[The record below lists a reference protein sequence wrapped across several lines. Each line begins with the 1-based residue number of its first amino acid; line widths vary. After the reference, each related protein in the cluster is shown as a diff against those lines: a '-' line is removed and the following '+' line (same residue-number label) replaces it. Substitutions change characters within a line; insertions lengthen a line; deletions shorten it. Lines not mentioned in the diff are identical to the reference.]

1 MAVNWGFLGAGF
13 VASRGLA
20 PAVHASRGANLYAVA
35 SRDEKRS
42 ATLEPQKVHAT
53 YNDLLAD
60 ESVDAVYISL
70 SNSQHLE
77 WVTKSLEA
85 GKHVLCEKPLGLN
98 ASETEAMFA
107 SASQSGRLLVEAV
120 WGRWHPRF
128 SRIVDAATSGVIGNI
143 EHIETAFTF
152 TSEMTDNYR
161 LNPLMGGG
169 ALLDVGCY
177 QAHAW
182 VALTNGAKDLEFT
195 ALTRTIGPTGID
207 LTTDVSVRIDKSITA
222 HAVSSFALPSQ
233 QQFIVQGSQGKM
245 QTSAGEAFTTWNEA
259 CSLQIND
266 VFEEFAVTNAFV
278 EMVEN
283 VSNVISGEEGW
294 VVPSAD
300 SIRVAHILDS
310 IAKHSTWVADRADQQ
325 GT

>member
-1 MAVNWGFLGAGF
+1 MTVNWGFLGAGY

-35 SRDEKRS
+35 SRDVQRS
-42 ATLEPQKVHAT
+42 ATLEPERVHAT
-53 YNDLLAD
+53 YEDLLAD
-60 ESVDAVYISL
+60 AQVDAVYISL

-98 ASETEAMFA
+98 ATETEDMFA
-107 SASQSGRLLVEAV
+107 CASRSGRLLVEAV

-128 SRIVDAATSGVIGNI
+128 SRMVNAVTSGEIGNI

-152 TSEMTDNYR
+152 VSEMTDNYR

-182 VALTNGAKDLEFT
+182 VALTNGATNLEIEN
-195 ALTRTIGPTGID
+195 LSRTIGPTGVD
-207 LTTDVSVRIDKSITA
+207 LTTDVSVRINGSFTA

-233 QQFIVQGSQGKM
+233 QQLIVHGSIGSM
-245 QTSAGEAFTTWNEA
+245 HTESGESFTTWNEA
-259 CSLQIND
+259 SSLRVND
-266 VFEEFAVTNAFV
+266 VVEEFGVTNAFV

-283 VSNVISGEEGW
+283 VSRVIEGQEGW
-294 VVPSAD
+294 IVPSAD
-300 SIRVAHILDS
+300 SIRVAQILDN
-310 IAKHSTWVADRADQQ
+310 IARHP
-325 GT
+325 

>member
-42 ATLEPQKVHAT
+42 ATLEPNRVHAT
-53 YNDLLAD
+53 YADLLAD
-60 ESVDAVYISL
+60 ERVDAVYISL

-98 ASETEAMFA
+98 ASETESMFA
-107 SASQSGRLLVEAV
+107 CASRNNQHLVEAV

-128 SRIVDAATSGVIGNI
+128 SRMIEVVANGTLGNI

-182 VALTNGAKDLEFT
+182 VALTNGATDLQISD
-195 ALTRTIGPTGID
+195 LSRTVGPTGID
-207 LTTDVSVRIDKSITA
+207 LTTDVSVRINKSITA

-245 QTSAGEAFTTWNEA
+245 QTTAGESFTTWNEA

-266 VFEEFAVTNAFV
+266 VVEEFAVANAFV

-283 VSNVISGEEGW
+283 VSNVISGKEGW
-294 VVPSAD
+294 IVPSAD

-310 IAKHSTWVADRADQQ
+310 IARHE
-325 GT
+325 

>member
-1 MAVNWGFLGAGF
+1 VTVNWGFLGAGY

-35 SRDEKRS
+35 SRDEQRS
-42 ATLEPQKVHAT
+42 ATLEPERVHAT
-53 YNDLLAD
+53 YEDLLAD
-60 ESVDAVYISL
+60 EHVDAVYISL

-98 ASETEAMFA
+98 ATETEAMFDCA
-107 SASQSGRLLVEAV
+107 SRSGRLLVEAV

-128 SRIVDAATSGVIGNI
+128 SRMVEVVASGAIGKI
-143 EHIETAFTF
+143 EHIETSFTF

-182 VALTNGAKDLEFT
+182 VALTDGATEVEIDELS
-195 ALTRTIGPTGID
+195 RTVGPTGVD
-207 LTTDVSVRIDKSITA
+207 LTTDVSVRINNSITA
-222 HAVSSFALPSQ
+222 HSVSSFALPSQ
-233 QQFIVQGSQGKM
+233 QQFIVQGSSGSM
-245 QTSAGEAFTTWNEA
+245 HTGVGESFTTWNEA
-259 CSLQIND
+259 SSLHIND
-266 VFEEFAVTNAFV
+266 VVEEFAVTNAFV
-278 EMVEN
+278 EMIEN
-283 VSNVISGEEGW
+283 VSRVIEGEEGW
-294 VVPSAD
+294 IVPSAD
-300 SIRVAHILDS
+300 SIRVAYILDS
-310 IAKHSTWVADRADQQ
+310 IARHP
-325 GT
+325 

>member
-1 MAVNWGFLGAGF
+1 MSVNWGFLGAGF

-20 PAVHASRGANLYAVA
+20 PAVHASRGANLFAVA
-35 SRDEKRS
+35 SRDEQRS
-42 ATLEPQKVHAT
+42 ATLEPEHVHAT
-53 YNDLLAD
+53 YDDLLAD
-60 ESVDAVYISL
+60 ERVDAVYISL

-98 ASETEAMFA
+98 AAETEAMFDCA
-107 SASQSGRLLVEAV
+107 SRNGHMLIEAV
-120 WGRWHPRF
+120 WGRWHPRYA
-128 SRIVDAATSGVIGNI
+128 RMVELIAGGVIGEI

-161 LNPLMGGG
+161 LNPSMGGG

-182 VALTNGAKDLEFT
+182 VALTDGAEELEIDN
-195 ALTRTIGPTGID
+195 LKRVVGPTGID
-207 LTTDVSVRIDKSITA
+207 LTTDVLVRLNNSITA

-233 QQFIVQGSQGKM
+233 QQFIVRGSHGQIS
-245 QTSAGEAFTTWNEA
+245 TEEGESFTTWNEA
-259 CSLQIND
+259 CSLRVND
-266 VFEEFAVTNAFV
+266 VVEEFPVTNSFV

-283 VSNVISGEEGW
+283 VSQVIDGREGW
-294 VVPSAD
+294 LVSSAD
-300 SIRVAHILDS
+300 SIRVAHILDA
-310 IAKHSTWVADRADQQ
+310 IAQHH
-325 GT
+325 

>member
-1 MAVNWGFLGAGF
+1 VNWGFLGAGF

-35 SRDEKRS
+35 SRDEQRS
-42 ATLEPQKVHAT
+42 ATLEPERVHAT
-53 YNDLLAD
+53 YDDLLAD
-60 ESVDAVYISL
+60 ERVDAVYISL
-70 SNSQHLE
+70 SNGQHLE

-98 ASETEAMFA
+98 ASETEAMFDCA
-107 SASQSGRLLVEAV
+107 SRHERLLIEAV

-128 SRIVDAATSGVIGNI
+128 ARMVEVVASGAIGDVQ
-143 EHIETAFTF
+143 HIETAFTF

-161 LNPLMGGG
+161 LNPAMGGG

-182 VALTNGAKDLEFT
+182 VALTADATDLKIND
-195 ALTRTIGPTGID
+195 LSRVVGPTGID
-207 LTTDVSVRIDKSITA
+207 LTTDVSVRINKSVTA

-233 QQFIVQGSQGKM
+233 QQFIVRGSLGQIS
-245 QTSAGEAFTTWNEA
+245 TEVGESFTTWNEA
-259 CSLQIND
+259 CSLRIND
-266 VFEEFAVTNAFV
+266 VIEEFPVTNAFV

-283 VSNVISGEEGW
+283 VSRVIDGDRGW
-294 VVPSAD
+294 IVSSAD
-300 SIRVAHILDS
+300 SIRVAYILDT
-310 IAKHSTWVADRADQQ
+310 IARHP
-325 GT
+325 

>member
-35 SRDEKRS
+35 SRDETRS

-53 YNDLLAD
+53 YDDLLAD

-98 ASETEAMFA
+98 ASETEKMFA
-107 SASQSGRLLVEAV
+107 CATRSDRLLVEAV

-128 SRIVDAATSGVIGNI
+128 SRMVDVVASGTIGNI

-182 VALTNGAKDLEFT
+182 VALTNGAKDLEISD
-195 ALTRTIGPTGID
+195 LTRTIGPTGID
-207 LTTDVSVRIDKSITA
+207 LTTDVSVRINKSITA

-245 QTSAGEAFTTWNEA
+245 QTDVGESFTTWNET
-259 CSLQIND
+259 CSLRINE
-266 VFEEFAVTNAFV
+266 VVEEFTTTNAFV

-283 VSNVISGEEGW
+283 VSNVIRGEEGW
-294 VVPSAD
+294 IVPSAD

-310 IAKHSTWVADRADQQ
+310 IARYK
-325 GT
+325 

>member
-1 MAVNWGFLGAGF
+1 MTVNWGFLGAGF

-20 PAVHASRGANLYAVA
+20 PAVHTSRGAKLYAVA
-35 SRDEKRS
+35 SRDEQRS
-42 ATLEPQKVHAT
+42 ATLEPERVHAT
-53 YNDLLAD
+53 YEDLLAD
-60 ESVDAVYISL
+60 ERVDAVYISL

-98 ASETEAMFA
+98 ASETEAMYDCA
-107 SASQSGRLLVEAV
+107 SHNRRLLIEAV

-128 SRIVDAATSGVIGNI
+128 VRMVEVVTSGAIGEI

-161 LNPLMGGG
+161 MNPAMGGG

-182 VALTNGAKDLEFT
+182 VALTAGATDLQIT
-195 ALTRTIGPTGID
+195 DLSRVIGPTGID
-207 LTTDVSVRIDKSITA
+207 LTTDVSVRINNLITA
-222 HAVSSFALPSQ
+222 HSVSSFALPSQ
-233 QQFIVQGSQGKM
+233 QQFIVRGSLGQIS
-245 QTSAGEAFTTWNEA
+245 TDAGESFTTWNEE
-259 CSLQIND
+259 CSLRIND
-266 VFEEFAVTNAFV
+266 VVEEFAVTNAFV

-283 VSNVISGEEGW
+283 VSQVIDGDEGGM
-294 VVPSAD
+294 VSSAD
-300 SIRVAHILDS
+300 SIRVANILDA
-310 IAKHSTWVADRADQQ
+310 IARHP
-325 GT
+325 

>member
-1 MAVNWGFLGAGF
+1 MTVNWGFLGAGY

-20 PAVHASRGANLYAVA
+20 PAVHASRGAHLYAVA
-35 SRDEKRS
+35 SRDEQRS
-42 ATLEPQKVHAT
+42 ATLEPERVHAT

-60 ESVDAVYISL
+60 ERVDAVYISL

-98 ASETEAMFA
+98 ATETEAMFA
-107 SASQSGRLLVEAV
+107 TASQSGQLLVEAV

-128 SRIVDAATSGVIGNI
+128 SRMVEVVASGAIGNI

-182 VALTNGAKDLEFT
+182 VALTNGATGLEIKDLS
-195 ALTRTIGPTGID
+195 RVIGPTGVD
-207 LTTDVSVRIDKSITA
+207 LTTDVSVHINGSITA
-222 HAVSSFALPSQ
+222 HSVSSFALPSQ
-233 QQFIVQGSQGKM
+233 QQFIVQGSKGSM
-245 QTSAGEAFTTWNEA
+245 HTGVGESFTTWNEA
-259 CSLQIND
+259 STLHIND
-266 VFEEFAVTNAFV
+266 VVEEFAVTNAFV

-283 VSNVISGEEGW
+283 VSRVIEGD
-294 VVPSAD
+294 VGLIVPSAD

-310 IAKHSTWVADRADQQ
+310 IAQHSS
-325 GT
+325 

>member
-1 MAVNWGFLGAGF
+1 MTVNWGFLGAGY

-20 PAVHASRGANLYAVA
+20 PAVHASRGAHLYAVA
-35 SRDEKRS
+35 SRDEQRS
-42 ATLEPQKVHAT
+42 ATLETERVHAT

-60 ESVDAVYISL
+60 ERVDAVYISL

-98 ASETEAMFA
+98 ATETEAMFA
-107 SASQSGRLLVEAV
+107 TASQSGQLLVEAV

-128 SRIVDAATSGVIGNI
+128 SRMVEVVASGAIGNI

-182 VALTNGAKDLEFT
+182 VALTNGATGLEIKDLS
-195 ALTRTIGPTGID
+195 RVIGPTGVD
-207 LTTDVSVRIDKSITA
+207 LTTDVSVHINGSITA
-222 HAVSSFALPSQ
+222 HSVSSFALPSQ
-233 QQFIVQGSQGKM
+233 QQFIVQGSNGSM
-245 QTSAGEAFTTWNEA
+245 HTGVGESFTTWNEA
-259 CSLQIND
+259 STLHIND
-266 VFEEFAVTNAFV
+266 VVEEFAVTNAFV

-283 VSNVISGEEGW
+283 VSRVIEGD
-294 VVPSAD
+294 VGLIVPSAD

-310 IAKHSTWVADRADQQ
+310 IAQHSS
-325 GT
+325 

>member
-1 MAVNWGFLGAGF
+1 MNWGFLGAGF

-20 PAVHASRGANLYAVA
+20 PAVHASHGANLYAVA
-35 SRDEKRS
+35 SRNETRS

-53 YNDLLAD
+53 YDELLAD
-60 ESVDAVYISL
+60 DSVEAVYISL

-77 WVTKSLEA
+77 WVTKSLKA

-107 SASQSGRLLVEAV
+107 CASQNGRLLVEAV

-128 SRIVDAATSGVIGNI
+128 SRMVELVASGAIGNI

-152 TSEMTDNYR
+152 MSEMTDNYR

-182 VALTNGAKDLEFT
+182 VALTNGAKDLEI
-195 ALTRTIGPTGID
+195 AYLARTVGLTGID
-207 LTTDVSVRIDKSITA
+207 LTTDVSVRINNSVTA

-233 QQFIVQGSQGKM
+233 QQFIVQGSHGKM
-245 QTSAGEAFTTWNEA
+245 QTAVGESFTTWNEA

-266 VFEEFAVTNAFV
+266 VVEEFAVANAFV

-294 VVPSAD
+294 IVPSTD
-300 SIRVAHILDS
+300 SIRVANILDS
-310 IAKHSTWVADRADQQ
+310 IAQHE
-325 GT
+325 

>member
-1 MAVNWGFLGAGF
+1 MTVNWGFLGAGY

-35 SRDEKRS
+35 SRDEERS
-42 ATLEPQKVHAT
+42 ATLEPERVHAT
-53 YNDLLAD
+53 YESLLAD
-60 ESVDAVYISL
+60 ERVDAVYISL

-98 ASETEAMFA
+98 AAETEAMFA
-107 SASQSGRLLVEAV
+107 SASRSGRLLVEAV

-128 SRIVDAATSGVIGNI
+128 SRMVEIVASGAIGTI

-182 VALTNGAKDLEFT
+182 VALTDGAIGLEIEDLS
-195 ALTRTIGPTGID
+195 RVIGPTGVDI
-207 LTTDVSVRIDKSITA
+207 TTDVSVRINDTVTA

-233 QQFIVQGSQGKM
+233 QQFIVHGSSGTM
-245 QTSAGEAFTTWNEA
+245 RTEVGESFTTWNEA
-259 CSLQIND
+259 SSLQIND
-266 VFEEFAVTNAFV
+266 AVEDFQITNAFV
-278 EMVEN
+278 DMVEN
-283 VSNVISGEEGW
+283 VSRVIEGEGGW
-294 VVPSAD
+294 IVPSVD

-310 IAKHSTWVADRADQQ
+310 IAHHS
-325 GT
+325 

>member
-1 MAVNWGFLGAGF
+1 MTVNWGFLGAGF

-20 PAVHASRGANLYAVA
+20 PAVHASRGADLYAVA
-35 SRDEKRS
+35 SRDEQRS

-53 YNDLLAD
+53 YDDLLAD
-60 ESVDAVYISL
+60 ERVDAVYISL

-98 ASETEAMFA
+98 AVETEAMFDVA
-107 SASQSGRLLVEAV
+107 TRNGRLLIEAV

-128 SRIVDAATSGVIGNI
+128 ARIVDLVSSGKIGAI

-161 LNPLMGGG
+161 LSPSMGGG

-182 VALTNGAKDLEFT
+182 VALTQGAADFSITEL
-195 ALTRTIGPTGID
+195 ARTVGPTGID
-207 LTTDVSVRIDKSITA
+207 LTTDVNVRIDSHITA
-222 HAVSSFALPSQ
+222 HAVSSFALPSN
-233 QQFIVQGSQGKM
+233 QQFIIRGTEGSIS
-245 QTSAGEAFTTWNEA
+245 TAAGESFTTWNEA
-259 CSLQIND
+259 SSLLVND
-266 VFEEFAVTNAFV
+266 AVEEFPVTNAFV

-283 VSNVISGEEGW
+283 VSRVIDGSEGW
-294 VVPSAD
+294 TVSSAD
-300 SIRVAHILDS
+300 SIRVAQILDT
-310 IAKHSTWVADRADQQ
+310 IAAT
-325 GT
+325 TL

>member
-1 MAVNWGFLGAGF
+1 VTVNWGFLGAGY

-35 SRDEKRS
+35 SRDEQRS
-42 ATLEPQKVHAT
+42 ATLEPERVHAT
-53 YNDLLAD
+53 YEDLLSD
-60 ESVDAVYISL
+60 DRVDAVYISL

-85 GKHVLCEKPLGLN
+85 GKHVLCEKPLGLT
-98 ASETEAMFA
+98 ATETEAMFDCA
-107 SASQSGRLLVEAV
+107 SRSGRLLVEAV

-128 SRIVDAATSGVIGNI
+128 LRMVDVVATGVIGHI

-182 VALTNGAKDLEFT
+182 VALANGAQDVAIDELS
-195 ALTRTIGPTGID
+195 RVIGPTGVD
-207 LTTDVSVRIDKSITA
+207 LTTDVSVRINNSITA
-222 HAVSSFALPSQ
+222 HSVSSFALPSQ
-233 QQFIVQGSQGKM
+233 QQFIVQGSKGSM
-245 QTSAGEAFTTWNEA
+245 HTGVGESFTTWNEA
-259 CSLQIND
+259 SSLHIND
-266 VFEEFAVTNAFV
+266 AIEEFAVTNAFV

-283 VSNVISGEEGW
+283 VSCVIEGEEGW
-294 VVPSAD
+294 IVPSAD
-300 SIRVAHILDS
+300 SIRVAYILDS
-310 IAKHSTWVADRADQQ
+310 IARHQ
-325 GT
+325 

>member
-1 MAVNWGFLGAGF
+1 MTVNWGFLGAGF

-42 ATLEPQKVHAT
+42 ATLEPERVHAT
-53 YNDLLAD
+53 YDDLLAD

-70 SNSQHLE
+70 SNSQHIE

-98 ASETEAMFA
+98 AIETKAMFD
-107 SASQSGRLLVEAV
+107 SAAHNSRLLIEAV

-128 SRIVDAATSGVIGNI
+128 ARMVDLVTSGEIGDI
-143 EHIETAFTF
+143 QHIETAFTF

-161 LNPLMGGG
+161 LNPSMGGG

-182 VALTNGAKDLEFT
+182 VALTQGATDFSISNLE
-195 ALTRTIGPTGID
+195 RTVGPTGID
-207 LTTDVSVRIDKSITA
+207 LTTDVSVLINNGVTA
-222 HAVSSFALPSQ
+222 HAVSSFALPSN
-233 QQFIVQGSQGKM
+233 QQFIVQGSEGQIS
-245 QTSAGEAFTTWNEA
+245 TDAGESFTTWNEA
-259 CSLQIND
+259 SSLLVNG
-266 VFEEFAVTNAFV
+266 VREEFPITNAFV

-283 VSNVISGEEGW
+283 VSQVIAGDAGWIVSG
-294 VVPSAD
+294 AD
-300 SIRVAHILDS
+300 SIRVAQILDS
-310 IAKHSTWVADRADQQ
+310 ITKHS
-325 GT
+325 

>member
-1 MAVNWGFLGAGF
+1 MTVNWGFLGAGY

-20 PAVHASRGANLYAVA
+20 PAVHASRGAHLYAVA
-35 SRDEKRS
+35 SRDEQRS
-42 ATLEPQKVHAT
+42 ATLEPERVHAT

-60 ESVDAVYISL
+60 ERVDAVYISL

-98 ASETEAMFA
+98 ATETEAMFA
-107 SASQSGRLLVEAV
+107 TASQSGQLLVEAV

-128 SRIVDAATSGVIGNI
+128 SRMVEVVASGAIGNI

-182 VALTNGAKDLEFT
+182 VALTNGATGLEIEDLS
-195 ALTRTIGPTGID
+195 RVIGPTGVD
-207 LTTDVSVRIDKSITA
+207 LTTDVSVRINGPTTA
-222 HAVSSFALPSQ
+222 HSVSSFALPSQ
-233 QQFIVQGSQGKM
+233 QQFIVQGSSGTM
-245 QTSAGEAFTTWNEA
+245 RTEVGESFTTWNEA
-259 CSLQIND
+259 SSLHIND
-266 VFEEFAVTNAFV
+266 AVEEFAVTNAFV

-283 VSNVISGEEGW
+283 VSRVIEGEEGW
-294 VVPSAD
+294 IVPSAD

-310 IAKHSTWVADRADQQ
+310 IARHP
-325 GT
+325 

>member
-1 MAVNWGFLGAGF
+1 MTVNWGFLGAGY

-20 PAVHASRGANLYAVA
+20 PAVHASRGAHLYAVA
-35 SRDEKRS
+35 SRDEQRS
-42 ATLEPQKVHAT
+42 ATLEPECVHAT
-53 YNDLLAD
+53 YESLLAD
-60 ESVDAVYISL
+60 KRVDAVYISL
-70 SNSQHLE
+70 SNSQHRE

-98 ASETEAMFA
+98 AAETEAMFA
-107 SASQSGRLLVEAV
+107 TASRSGQLLVEAV

-128 SRIVDAATSGVIGNI
+128 SRMVEVVASGAIGNI

-182 VALTNGAKDLEFT
+182 VALTNGATGLEIKN
-195 ALTRTIGPTGID
+195 LSRVIGPTGVD
-207 LTTDVSVRIDKSITA
+207 LTTDVSVRINGSITA

-233 QQFIVQGSQGKM
+233 QQFIVQGSSGTM
-245 QTSAGEAFTTWNEA
+245 RTEVGESFTTWNEA
-259 CSLQIND
+259 SSLQIND
-266 VFEEFAVTNAFV
+266 AVEEFAVTNAFV

-283 VSNVISGEEGW
+283 VSRVIEGEEGW
-294 VVPSAD
+294 IVPSSD

-310 IAKHSTWVADRADQQ
+310 IAQHSS
-325 GT
+325 

>member
-1 MAVNWGFLGAGF
+1 MTVNWGFLGAGF

-35 SRDEKRS
+35 SRDEQRS
-42 ATLEPQKVHAT
+42 ATLEPERVHAT
-53 YNDLLAD
+53 YDDLLAD
-60 ESVDAVYISL
+60 ERVDAVYISL
-70 SNSQHLE
+70 SNGQHLE

-98 ASETEAMFA
+98 ASETEAMFDCA
-107 SASQSGRLLVEAV
+107 SRHERLLIEAV

-128 SRIVDAATSGVIGNI
+128 ARMVEVVASGAIGDVQ
-143 EHIETAFTF
+143 HIETAFTF

-161 LNPLMGGG
+161 LNPAMGGG

-182 VALTNGAKDLEFT
+182 VALTADATDLKIND
-195 ALTRTIGPTGID
+195 LSRVVGPTGID
-207 LTTDVSVRIDKSITA
+207 LTTDVSVRINKSVTA

-233 QQFIVQGSQGKM
+233 QQFIVRGSLGQIS
-245 QTSAGEAFTTWNEA
+245 TEVGESFTTWNEA
-259 CSLQIND
+259 CSLRIND
-266 VFEEFAVTNAFV
+266 VIEEFPVTNAFV

-283 VSNVISGEEGW
+283 VSRVIDGDRGW
-294 VVPSAD
+294 IVSSAD
-300 SIRVAHILDS
+300 SIRVAYILDT
-310 IAKHSTWVADRADQQ
+310 IARHP
-325 GT
+325 

>member
-1 MAVNWGFLGAGF
+1 VTVNWGFLGAGF

-20 PAVHASRGANLYAVA
+20 PAVHTSRGANLYAVA
-35 SRDEKRS
+35 SRDEQRS
-42 ATLEPQKVHAT
+42 ATLEPERVHAT
-53 YNDLLAD
+53 YDDLLAD
-60 ESVDAVYISL
+60 ERVDGVYISL

-98 ASETEAMFA
+98 STETEAMFECA
-107 SASQSGRLLVEAV
+107 SRHDRLLIEAV

-128 SRIVDAATSGVIGNI
+128 ARMVEVIANGAI
-143 EHIETAFTF
+143 GDVQHIETAFTF

-161 LNPLMGGG
+161 LNPAMGGG

-182 VALTNGAKDLEFT
+182 VALTAGATDLEISD
-195 ALTRTIGPTGID
+195 LSRVIGPTGID
-207 LTTDVSVRIDKSITA
+207 LNTDVSVRINNSVTA

-233 QQFIVQGSQGKM
+233 QQFTVRGSLGQIS
-245 QTSAGEAFTTWNEA
+245 TEVGESFTTWNEA
-259 CSLQIND
+259 CSLRVND
-266 VFEEFAVTNAFV
+266 DVEEFAVTNAFV

-283 VSNVISGEEGW
+283 VSRVIDGDTGW
-294 VVPSAD
+294 IVSSTD
-300 SIRVAHILDS
+300 SIRVAHILDQ
-310 IAKHSTWVADRADQQ
+310 IARHP
-325 GT
+325 

>member
-13 VASRGLA
+13 VASRGLT
-20 PAVHASRGANLYAVA
+20 PAVHTSRGANLYAVA

-42 ATLEPQKVHAT
+42 ATLEPERVHAT
-53 YNDLLAD
+53 YDELLAD
-60 ESVDAVYISL
+60 KSVDAVYISL

-85 GKHVLCEKPLGLN
+85 GKHVLCEKPLGLI
-98 ASETEAMFA
+98 ASETEAMFDCA
-107 SASQSGRLLVEAV
+107 SRSDRLLVEAV

-128 SRIVDAATSGVIGNI
+128 ARMVEVAASGVIGNI

-152 TSEMTDNYR
+152 TSDMTDNYR

-182 VALTNGAKDLEFT
+182 VALTNGAKDLEISDL
-195 ALTRTIGPTGID
+195 ARTIGPTGID
-207 LTTDVSVRIDKSITA
+207 LTTDVSVRINKSITA

-233 QQFIVQGSQGKM
+233 QQFIVQGSQGKI
-245 QTSAGEAFTTWNEA
+245 QTAAGESFTTWNEA
-259 CSLQIND
+259 CSLQINN
-266 VFEEFAVTNAFV
+266 VVEEFAVTNAFV
-278 EMVEN
+278 EMVES
-283 VSNVISGEEGW
+283 VSNVIRGEEGW
-294 VVPSAD
+294 IVPSTD
-300 SIRVAHILDS
+300 SIRVAHILDC
-310 IAKHSTWVADRADQQ
+310 IARHQ
-325 GT
+325 

>member
-42 ATLEPQKVHAT
+42 ATLEPKRVHAT
-53 YNDLLAD
+53 YADLLAD
-60 ESVDAVYISL
+60 ERVDAVYISL
-70 SNSQHLE
+70 ANSQHLE

-98 ASETEAMFA
+98 ASETESMFA
-107 SASQSGRLLVEAV
+107 CASRNNQHLVEAV

-128 SRIVDAATSGVIGNI
+128 SRMIEVVANGTLGNI

-182 VALTNGAKDLEFT
+182 VALTNGATDLQISD
-195 ALTRTIGPTGID
+195 LSRTVGPTGID
-207 LTTDVSVRIDKSITA
+207 LTTDVSVRINKSITA

-245 QTSAGEAFTTWNEA
+245 QTTAGESFTTWNEA
-259 CSLQIND
+259 CSLQINE
-266 VFEEFAVTNAFV
+266 VVEEFAVANAFV

-283 VSNVISGEEGW
+283 VSNVISGKEGW
-294 VVPSAD
+294 IVPSAD

-310 IAKHSTWVADRADQQ
+310 IARHE
-325 GT
+325 

>member
-1 MAVNWGFLGAGF
+1 MAVNWGFLGAGY

-20 PAVHASRGANLYAVA
+20 PAVHASRGAHLYAVA
-35 SRDEKRS
+35 SRDEQRS
-42 ATLEPQKVHAT
+42 ATLEPERIHAT
-53 YNDLLAD
+53 YDSLLAD
-60 ESVDAVYISL
+60 ERVDAVYISL
-70 SNSQHLE
+70 SNSQHRE

-98 ASETEAMFA
+98 SQETEEMFA
-107 SASQSGRLLVEAV
+107 IASRNGRLLVEAV

-128 SRIVDAATSGVIGNI
+128 ARMVEVVSSGAIGNLQ
-143 EHIETAFTF
+143 HLETSFTF

-182 VALTNGAKDLEFT
+182 VALANGAIDLEIED
-195 ALTRTIGPTGID
+195 LSRVIGPTGVD
-207 LTTDVSVRIDKSITA
+207 LTTDVSVRIDGAITA

-233 QQFIVQGSQGKM
+233 QQFIVQGSRGSM
-245 QTSAGEAFTTWNEA
+245 RTGVGESFTTWNEA
-259 CSLQIND
+259 SSLYIND
-266 VFEEFAVTNAFV
+266 VVEEFDVANAFV

-283 VSNVISGEEGW
+283 VSCVIEGEKGW

-300 SIRVAHILDS
+300 SIRVAHILDC
-310 IAKHSTWVADRADQQ
+310 IAQQ
-325 GT
+325 KA